1 MINKENFLK
10 FLKEYIGESIDTV
23 SSSLYYIG
31 GHIFLSDLKD
41 GDNYNVEF
49 FNDFGNMYFL
59 DLRKLKNLLDD
70 GDKNFYAV
78 YFSIGK
84 YKKYKKY
91 SRKKEFGILLCFTEF
106 GFKCI
111 NNNKFEGNIGGCE
124 SCYIEFN
131 QRLFQKADL
140 NFDK

>member
-1 MINKENFLK
+1 MINRENFLK

-41 GDNYNVEF
+41 GDDYNVEF
-49 FNDFGNMYFL
+49 FNDFRNMYFL

-78 YFSIGK
+78 YFCSGFWLCCVIIVCL
-84 YKKYKKY
+84 Y
-91 SRKKEFGILLCFTEF
+91 LL
-106 GFKCI
+106 
-111 NNNKFEGNIGGCE
+111 
-124 SCYIEFN
+124 
-131 QRLFQKADL
+131 
-140 NFDK
+140 

>member
-1 MINKENFLK
+1 MNISSVDKVKEAAKVLAGWN
-10 FLKEYIGESIDTV
+10 GEKDEKSRK
-23 SSSLYYIG
+23 
-31 GHIFLSDLKD
+31 FLSDLKD

-84 YKKYKKY
+84 YKKYKK
-91 SRKKEFGILLCFTEF
+91 
-106 GFKCI
+106 
-111 NNNKFEGNIGGCE
+111 
-124 SCYIEFN
+124 
-131 QRLFQKADL
+131 
-140 NFDK
+140 